1 MTTTSTPDSLEDDAE
16 RGLEANPPRRRRLGF
31 GVLLGVI
38 VLIGIV
44 IRAVYIVRFA
54 PSQHIFPDSFWY
66 YAQAKNLR
74 AGDGYIDI
82 ARQLGAFNGHAD
94 IAGKRPTAY
103 WPPLFPMLLAAWQTV
118 VGDSIRESQLLGC
131 LTGAATVGL
140 TGLLGRAVVSRA
152 VGLVAA
158 GLVAISPFIIAVD
171 GSLMSET
178 LYLPLVILALL
189 FAARARERPTAWSWI
204 LLGATIGLASLA
216 RGDALFLIPVVM
228 IPAAILT
235 RDSWRQVLSRIA
247 LGLLALAIVV
257 APWVVR
263 NAIKVDDPS
272 LSTIS
277 ASAVLAV
284 ANCHA
289 TYYGRQLGSWSY
301 PCMQPKLGYQMSET
315 AYADKMQR
323 KGINYAMAHV
333 SRWPVVG
340 AARVARVWSFWDPR
354 DLTKREAVETRNRT
368 WQWLVWPASLVT
380 FWLGLA
386 GFWMVRRQRRP
397 IAVLV
402 GPVVMVTS
410 VALLTYGN
418 TRFRAAAEPALLIG
432 VAVVL
437 VAAARRLHRPSPVT

>member
-1 MTTTSTPDSLEDDAE
+1 MK
-16 RGLEANPPRRRRLGF
+16 RRPGF
-31 GVLLGVI
+31 GVLLGAI
-38 VLIGIV
+38 VLSGVV

-118 VGDSIRESQLLGC
+118 VGDSIRQSQLLGC
-131 LTGAATVGL
+131 LTGAATVAL
-140 TGLLGRAVVSRA
+140 TGLLGRAVVSRT

-158 GLVAISPFIIAVD
+158 GLVAVSPFIIAVD

-189 FAARARERPTAWSWI
+189 FAARARERPTPWSWI

-216 RGDALFLIPVVM
+216 RGDALFLVPVVM

-235 RDSWRQVLSRIA
+235 RDSWRQVLPRIA
-247 LGLLALAIVV
+247 LGLLALAVV
-257 APWVVR
+257 LAPWVVR
-263 NAIKVDDPS
+263 NAVKVGDPS

-284 ANCHA
+284 ANCDA
-289 TYYGRQLGSWSY
+289 TYYGRQLGSWSS
-301 PCMQPKLGYQMSET
+301 PCMQPKLGFRMSEA
-315 AYADKMQR
+315 AYAEKMRQ
-323 KGINYAMAHV
+323 KGIDFALAHV

-340 AARVARVWSFWDPR
+340 AARVARVWGFWDPS
-354 DLTKREAVETRNRT
+354 DLTKREALETRNQT
-368 WQWLVWPASLVT
+368 WQWLAWPASLAT
-380 FWLGLA
+380 FGFGLA
-386 GFWMVRRQRRP
+386 GFWILRRRGRP
-397 IAVLV
+397 IAVLIA
-402 GPVVMVTS
+402 PVVMVTA

-418 TRFRAAAEPALLIG
+418 TRFRAAAEPTLLIG

-437 VAAARRLHRPSPVT
+437 VAGARRLRSPSAVI

>member
-1 MTTTSTPDSLEDDAE
+1 MTTTSTLGSLDDSVDGRA
-16 RGLEANPPRRRRLGF
+16 GTPAPRQRRPGF
-31 GVLLGVI
+31 GVVLGAI
-38 VLIGIV
+38 VLVGIAARV
-44 IRAVYIVRFA
+44 VYIIRFA

-118 VGDSIRESQLLGC
+118 VGDSIRGSQLLGC
-131 LTGAATVGL
+131 VTGAATVAL
-140 TGLLGRAVVSRA
+140 TGLLGRAVVNRT

-158 GLVAISPFIIAVD
+158 ALVAVSPFIIAVD

-189 FAARARERPTAWSWI
+189 FAARARERPTAWSWV

-216 RGDALFLIPVVM
+216 RGDALFLIPAAMV
-228 IPAAILT
+228 PAAILA
-235 RDSWRQVLSRIA
+235 RDSWRQVIARIA

-257 APWVVR
+257 APWVIR
-263 NAIKVDDPS
+263 NSIKVGDPS

-284 ANCHA
+284 SNCDA
-289 TYYGRQLGSWSY
+289 TYYGRHLGSWSY
-301 PCMQPKLGYQMSET
+301 PCMQPKLGYRMSER
-315 AYADKMQR
+315 AYAAKMQR
-323 KGINYAMAHV
+323 KGIDFAMAHV

-340 AARVARVWSFWDPR
+340 AARMARVWSFWDPR
-354 DLTKREAVETRNRT
+354 ELTRREAVETRNRT
-368 WQWLVWPASLVT
+368 WQWIVWPASLAT
-380 FWLGLA
+380 LGVGLV
-386 GFWMVRRQRRP
+386 GFWMLRRGGQP

-402 GPVVMVTS
+402 APVVMVTS

-432 VAVVL
+432 VAIVL
-437 VAAARRLHRPSPVT
+437 VAVARRLRGPSPVT